1 MSPAATG
8 ASACSDWDEMSEG
21 ARPPS
26 VALPLMGGLPE
37 QLLPV
42 AELRLHGAGA
52 IEKVREVG
60 DAAGLPGELQAPI
73 LVVGHPIVDVVWR
86 PLRVLSQP
94 SGGAPVP
101 LCRPYRFV

>member
-1 MSPAATG
+1 MSPPATG

-60 DAAGLPGELQAPI
+60 DAAGLRGELETRIVLLGP
-73 LVVGHPIVDVVWR
+73 PIVDIFWGLFVR
-86 PLRVLSQP
+86 PPHQ
-94 SGGAPVP
+94 SGGPP
-101 LCRPYRFV
+101 FPPCRLGWF